1 MAVQTYLVGVFFCI
15 GLISGLIINSM
26 MIGFNSVVHLNTQ
39 YVRDSANDTRT
50 THVIIGNTSGGE
62 RLIHRPPVSHEEID
76 RLPGLDH
83 VVEFNDHEHHK
94 GK

>member
-1 MAVQTYLVGVFFCI
+1 MAIQIYLLGIAFCI
-15 GLISGLIINSM
+15 GLISGLIINYM
-26 MIGFNSVVHLNTQ
+26 MIGFNSAVHLNTQ

-76 RLPGLDH
+76 RLPALNH
-83 VVEFNDHEHHK
+83 VIEFDVHEHHK
-94 GK
+94 GN